1 MTTTAALFSQPAARP
16 AAGESKAA
24 STGTDSPRADRDEF
38 AKLLDTE
45 IDETD
50 ANAAQQPAAT
60 VLVAPQPAAQ
70 TALAEEADLPT
81 QTDASAV
88 AAFEIALAGLSAEA
102 QAAPAAS
109 EAGQVETP
117 VDAED
122 AQTVPATSAQTAAT
136 PAATSAVTTVMI
148 LAGAASPAGKI
159 ATGKSTAEADT
170 LGDDTAESEATVA
183 LITPDA
189 PQSAPI
195 LATAVAQP
203 QAPDASTA
211 ATDAT
216 AKSAASIGA
225 PATPATPELPAS
237 PGGPGEARADAAD
250 QPQAATT
257 DTAKPTQ
264 PAHAVAQAAA
274 SAPPQANA
282 QGSAV
287 SADIATQA
295 IADASATTSSATAA
309 TAQPAAVT
317 SEAAK
322 TAATPAALQS
332 APAATI
338 QVYSRIIER
347 SDGRAQ
353 RFEVRLDPAELGRVD
368 VRIEIGVDKKVHA
381 VLAAHDSAALTD
393 LMRGQRALERA
404 LTDAGLDLSDKGVS
418 FELSSDSGRGN
429 ANQQREGDASNRSP
443 PQNVWRGFETT
454 TMPATAEAAAIV
466 RQPWQTQRYDLVA

>member
-24 STGTDSPRADRDEF
+24 PAKADASRADQEEF

-45 IDETD
+45 IDDTD
-50 ANAAQQPAAT
+50 ANTAQQPVPAAT
-60 VLVAPQPAAQ
+60 VALQPVAEPV
-70 TALAEEADLPT
+70 LAEGADLPT

-88 AAFEIALAGLSAEA
+88 AAFETALAGLSAET

-109 EAGQVETP
+109 DTDVTAAP
-117 VDAED
+117 VTTDASD
-122 AQTVPATSAQTAAT
+122 TQTVPAASAQTAAT
-136 PAATSAVTTVMI
+136 PAATAAVTTVMI
-148 LAGAASPAGKI
+148 LAGATSPAGKI
-159 ATGKSTAEADT
+159 ATGKPTTEADT
-170 LGDDTAESEATVA
+170 LGGDTGETEAATVA
-183 LITPDA
+183 TPDA
-189 PQSAPI
+189 PQAAPI
-195 LATAVAQP
+195 LATAIAQP
-203 QAPDASTA
+203 QVSDTVAA

-216 AKSAASIGA
+216 AKPAAPIGA
-225 PATPATPELPAS
+225 PAAPATPELPA
-237 PGGPGEARADAAD
+237 PPAGPGKARTDAAD
-250 QPQAATT
+250 QPQAAIA
-257 DTAKPTQ
+257 DAAKPTQ
-264 PAHAVAQAAA
+264 PAHAAAQATA
-274 SAPPQANA
+274 SAAPQANA
-282 QGSAV
+282 QTPAAA
-287 SADIATQA
+287 ADVAAPA
-295 IADASATTSSATAA
+295 IADAGATAA
-309 TAQPAAVT
+309 AASTASAQPAAT

-322 TAATPAALQS
+322 AAATPAALQL

-347 SDGRAQ
+347 ADGRAQ

-368 VRIEIGVDKKVHA
+368 VRIEIGADKKVHA

-429 ANQQREGDASNRSP
+429 ASQQREGDASNRSSS
-443 PQNVWRGFETT
+443 QNVWRGFETT
-454 TMPATAEAAAIV
+454 TMPATAEAAAIA